1 VTLRQVLEDVA
12 TVRGLDP
19 PLALDAALVA
29 RSDLPALL
37 KSLITDEDRRWFANT
52 TTLYRLLGHLRD
64 DQDYLTVWE
73 SFGSESVLGLYSPLD
88 KRLWVVHSDGKQP
101 NLDDLPRQE
110 KETLAHEFAHAVQ
123 DFHFDLQSAYRNVV
137 NDLDANLAWTCVV
150 EGDAVTTQ
158 QEYSRRFAVVPG
170 AGRLYLIGAVPQASD
185 VPQSIARELFLP
197 YSSGAQWVR
206 SIVSGGGPNAVDA
219 LLRKPPRATAYVLHP
234 EYLDTGWEPV
244 PVSLPD
250 LSGTL
255 GAGWTRQS
263 GGTFGEFQVRNYLQL
278 RLPASEASRAA
289 AGWAG
294 DRYDVYVNGGE
305 SVATFRVKFASA
317 DDAGEFSEA
326 QQALLASQQAAS
338 VSRDAITVATFP
350 GGKATAMAR
359 VSADEAI
366 FAIGSSED
374 AATRA
379 LDALT
384 TG

>member
-1 VTLRQVLEDVA
+1 
-12 TVRGLDP
+12 
-19 PLALDAALVA
+19 
-29 RSDLPALL
+29 
-37 KSLITDEDRRWFANT
+37 
-52 TTLYRLLGHLRD
+52 
-64 DQDYLTVWE
+64 
-73 SFGSESVLGLYSPLD
+73 
-88 KRLWVVHSDGKQP
+88 
-101 NLDDLPRQE
+101 
-110 KETLAHEFAHAVQ
+110 
-123 DFHFDLQSAYRNVV
+123 
-137 NDLDANLAWTCVV
+137 
-150 EGDAVTTQ
+150 
-158 QEYSRRFAVVPG
+158 
-170 AGRLYLIGAVPQASD
+170 
-185 VPQSIARELFLP
+185 
-197 YSSGAQWVR
+197 
-206 SIVSGGGPNAVDA
+206 
-219 LLRKPPRATAYVLHP
+219 
-234 EYLDTGWEPV
+234 
-244 PVSLPD
+244 
-250 LSGTL
+250 
-255 GAGWTRQS
+255 
-263 GGTFGEFQVRNYLQL
+263 VRNYLQL